1 MRFIKENEYAGEI
14 VPLSEMFFK
23 EMPALGEE
31 EQQVIN
37 MKADPQS

>member
-1 MRFIKENEYAGEI
+1 MSYAGEI

-37 MKADPQS
+37 GASTRVNDALIQ